1 MSKVLND
8 LPRIRPN
15 KPQFVIMCIDDD
27 PNVLEAILND
37 IHDEF
42 HPRYDVVGAASAQEA
57 RDMIEIL
64 EENKKEVALFIVDQR
79 MPETDGVS
87 FLAEMRQ
94 RFPHARRVILTGY
107 SDKENTIQAINKA
120 GVHNYF
126 IKPWED
132 FKHLIYRDIN
142 CLLLEYSDACIER
155 VTLRAAQES
164 IKNIFRIALMC
175 EYGQHAIRV
184 AIYAHQ
190 IGAQLGMGEQ
200 QLTELSEQ
208 AFVHDIGLI
217 GIDLIYKE
225 NQPRLEDEYVNPDE
239 HQLRGEQLI
248 GNNPYFQNYM
258 DTIKNHHEW
267 YSVWSKRVMQTES
280 PTIYRRII
288 TVADTIDCKAMRP
301 DVLLSEVPDI
311 ITTLSQQKEN
321 LKFDPSIMNGF
332 RFPTADL
339 SHPFWE
345 EDKRF
350 VTELIDSQGYLKLNN
365 YVIS

>member
-1 MSKVLND
+1 MSEVSND
-8 LPRIRPN
+8 SLHIRLD

-37 IHDEF
+37 IHNEF
-42 HPRYDVVGAASAQEA
+42 HPRYDVVGAGSAKEA

-94 RFPHARRVILTGY
+94 RFPYARRVILTAY

-126 IKPWED
+126 VKPWED
-132 FKHLIYRDIN
+132 FKYLIYLDIN
-142 CLLLEYSDACIER
+142 RLLLKYSDACIER
-155 VTLRAAQES
+155 ITLHAARES
-164 IKNIFRIALMC
+164 VKNIFRIALMS
-175 EYGQHAIRV
+175 ESGRHAVRV

-190 IGAQLGMGEQ
+190 IGARLGMGEQ
-200 QLTELSEQ
+200 QLTELCEQ

-217 GIDLIYKE
+217 GIDLIYKD
-225 NQPRLEDEYVNPDE
+225 NPPRLEDEYMKPDE

-267 YSVWSKRVMQTES
+267 YSVWSKREMQTES

-288 TVADTIDCKAMRP
+288 TVADTIDCKALRP
-301 DVLLSEVPDI
+301 DVLLHEVPDI
-311 ITTLSQQKEN
+311 ITTLSRQKEN

-332 RFPTADL
+332 HFPTADL

-345 EDKRF
+345 ESKRF
-350 VTELIDSQGYLKLNN
+350 VTGLTESRGYLKLDN
-365 YVIS
+365 YELI